1 MAPICDLSG
10 RREAP
15 TIGLG
20 LLHGQKKKLQKKNKI
35 DII

>member
-20 LLHGQKKKLQKKNKI
+20 LPHGQKKETTKEKQN
-35 DII
+35 